1 MVPHAYCCETKK
13 VLLQGKNPS
22 VMHWRRSPGSLQRA
36 EKATA
41 TVVRDEAHEAEGV
54 DDELPVTSGK

>member
-1 MVPHAYCCETKK
+1 MPIAVKQKK
-13 VLLQGKNPS
+13 NLLQGKNSS

-41 TVVRDEAHEAEGV
+41 TVARDEAHEAEGV
-54 DDELPVTSGK
+54 NDELPVTSGK